1 MPKIFDPYFT
11 TKPQGKGTGLGL
23 SVCYGIVKDL
33 GGDIKVYSELGKG
46 TVFNVYLPLLS
57 RDEAAKTSIDTAI
70 LPAGTERILVVDDEA
85 PIVRLEQQMLER
97 LGYRVST
104 RSSSIDALDAFKANP
119 AAYDLVITDM
129 AMPNMTGAQLASHLI
144 AIRPDIPIIICTGF
158 SEKISEDKARQGG
171 VKGFLKKP
179 LIRADL
185 AKMVRQVLDE
195 AVLAADQ
202 KR

>member
-1 MPKIFDPYFT
+1 
-11 TKPQGKGTGLGL
+11 
-23 SVCYGIVKDL
+23 
-33 GGDIKVYSELGKG
+33 
-46 TVFNVYLPLLS
+46 
-57 RDEAAKTSIDTAI
+57 
-70 LPAGTERILVVDDEA
+70 VVDDEA

-129 AMPNMTGAQLASHLI
+129 AMPNMTGTQLASHLI

-158 SEKISEDKARQGG
+158 SEKISEDKARQAG

-185 AKMVRQVLDE
+185 ARMVRQVLDE
-195 AVLAADQ
+195 AAND
-202 KR
+202 KSE